1 MNRVEEFEERVSI
14 MIESGIPEKNAIRYA
29 SEDNSK
35 RWAWYLEFLE
45 NPRWPGWSKRKAA
58 RFEERRII

>member
-14 MIESGIPEKNAIRYA
+14 MIESEIPEKKAIRYA

-35 RWAWYLEFLE
+35 RW
-45 NPRWPGWSKRKAA
+45 WPGWSKRKVA
-58 RFEERRII
+58 RFDDRLCK